1 MNSSPQ
7 VDLDELDDEEAP
19 CVVLRNMSIGDVC
32 PKESEETPQAQD
44 QPSSSMQASP
54 PTQNEDEAQDDEGE
68 DQEDEPPQEEDNDQG
83 GDANDQDEEDEQ
95 VTRPPHPRVH
105 QATQRDHPVNTILGD
120 IHKGVTTRS
129 RVAHFCEHYSFVSSI
144 EPHRVEEAL
153 QDSDWV
159 MAMQEELNNFTRNEV
174 WHLVPCP
181 NQNVVGTKWVFRNK
195 QDEHGVVTR
204 NKARL
209 VAKGYSQVEG
219 LDFGETYAPIARLES
234 IRILLAYATYHGF
247 KLYQM
252 DVKSAF
258 LNGPIKEEVYV
269 EQPPGFK
276 DSEYPNHVYKLS
288 KALYGLKQAPRAWYE
303 CLRDF
308 LITNGFKVGKADPT
322 LFTKT
327 LENDLFVCQIYVED
341 IIFGS
346 TNEST
351 CEEFSRIMTQ
361 KFEMSMMGEL
371 KYFLGF
377 QVKQLQ
383 EGTFISQTKYIQ
395 DILNKFGM
403 KDAKPI
409 KTPMGTNGHLDL
421 DTRGKSVDQKVYRS
435 MIGSLLYLCASRPD
449 IMLSVCMCA
458 RFQVDP
464 KEAHLRAIKR
474 ILRYLVYTPK
484 FGLWYPRGSTFDL
497 IGYSDADW
505 AGCKINRKSTSGTC
519 QFLGRSLVP
528 WASKKQNSVALS
540 TAEAEYIAA
549 SHCCAQLLW
558 MRQTLRDYG
567 YKLTKV
573 PLLCDNESAIRM
585 ADNLVEHSRTKHIA
599 IRYHFLRDHQQKG
612 DIEIAYINTKE
623 QLADI
628 FTKPLDEQTFTKLR
642 HELNIL
648 DSRNFY

>member
-1 MNSSPQ
+1 
-7 VDLDELDDEEAP
+7 V
-19 CVVLRNMSIGDVC
+19 I
-32 PKESEETPQAQD
+32 
-44 QPSSSMQASP
+44 
-54 PTQNEDEAQDDEGE
+54 
-68 DQEDEPPQEEDNDQG
+68 
-83 GDANDQDEEDEQ
+83 
-95 VTRPPHPRVH
+95 
-105 QATQRDHPVNTILGD
+105 QRDHPVNSILSD

-144 EPHRVEEAL
+144 EPYRVEDTL
-153 QDSDWV
+153 RDLDWV
-159 MAMQEELNNFTRNEV
+159 LAMQEELNNFTRNEV
-174 WHLVPCP
+174 WHLVPRP
-181 NQNVVGTKWVFRNK
+181 NQNVVGTKCVFHNK

-219 LDFGETYAPIARLES
+219 LDFGETYAPVARLES
-234 IRILLAYATYHGF
+234 IHILLAYATYHGF

-252 DVKSAF
+252 DVKSTF

-269 EQPPGFK
+269 EKPPGFE

-288 KALYGLKQAPRAWYE
+288 KAFYGLKQAPRAWYE

-327 LENDLFVCQIYVED
+327 IANDLFVCQIYVDD

-346 TNEST
+346 TNKST
-351 CEEFSRIMTQ
+351 CEEFSRIMIQ

-383 EGTFISQTKYIQ
+383 VGTFISQTKYIQ
-395 DILNKFGM
+395 DILTKFGM

-409 KTPMGTNGHLDL
+409 KAPMGTNGHLDL
-421 DTRGKSVDQKVYRS
+421 DTGGKSVDQKVYRS

-449 IMLSVCMCA
+449 IMLSIYMCA

-464 KEAHLRAIKR
+464 KEVHLRAVKR
-474 ILRYLVYTPK
+474 ILRYLVHTPK
-484 FGLWYPRGSTFDL
+484 FGLWYPKGSTFDL

-505 AGCKINRKSTSGTC
+505 AGCKIDRKSTSGTC
-519 QFLGRSLVP
+519 QFLGRSLVS
-528 WASKKQNSVALS
+528 WDSKKQNSVALS

-549 SHCCAQLLW
+549 SHCCEQLLW

-567 YKLTKV
+567 YKFSKV

-585 ADNLVEHSRTKHIA
+585 ADNPVEHSRTKHIA
-599 IRYHFLRDHQQKG
+599 IRYHFLRDHQQRG
-612 DIEIAYINTKE
+612 DTEIAYVSTKE

-628 FTKPLDEQTFTKLR
+628 FTKPLDEKTFSKLR
-642 HELNIL
+642 NELNIL